1 MNATTSW
8 TRRAARGPLGLMVAG
23 AVLAAATALPAAAA
37 DWPTDTVRIV
47 VPWRAGGGTDTIA
60 RAFAAAM
67 EGVVD
72 QPVVV
77 ENITAGAG
85 TAGMMAV
92 KNAAPDGHT
101 MMLNGSS
108 DLNSPIIFRAGPSP
122 FGLDDYVC
130 AGAFYQ
136 TPTWVLA
143 HKDQGLTD
151 LGQFI
156 EKAKAHP
163 GELTIGVG
171 SLTSAHY
178 VLAAAIKGM
187 NDIDVRIIPFDGGG
201 PLLKALLGNQVTIG
215 VIHSPVLL
223 NEVKSGMIDVLAT
236 GGDLS
241 GISYEPVRGTKSVAE
256 FNTPVEVGVT
266 RGLFLPKD
274 TPPEV
279 LSKVEAV
286 VEKAAK
292 SDSFAAF
299 GAKFG
304 FVPVWMNGK
313 AFCDF
318 MNKEQ
323 ADYRDIKAKYID
335 GKQ

>member
-1 MNATTSW
+1 MSTRTSW
-8 TRRAARGPLGLMVAG
+8 ARRSALAALSGAMVA
-23 AVLAAATALPAAAA
+23 ATCLPAASAA
-37 DWPTDTVRIV
+37 DYPSDTVRII

-60 RAFAAAM
+60 RAFAVAM
-67 EGVVD
+67 EEVVD

-85 TAGMMAV
+85 TAAMMHV
-92 KNAAPDGHT
+92 KNAEPDGHT

-108 DLNSPIIFRAGPSP
+108 DLNSPIIFRPAP

-143 HKDQGLTD
+143 HKDQGLAD
-151 LGQFI
+151 LGQFL
-156 EKAKAHP
+156 EKAKTNP

-187 NDIDVRIIPFDGGG
+187 NDLDVRIIPFDGGA
-201 PLLKALLGNQVTIG
+201 PLKKALIGNQVTIG

-223 NEVKSGMIDVLAT
+223 NEVKDGLIDVLAT
-236 GGDLS
+236 GGDLG
-241 GISYEPVRGTKSVAE
+241 GIAYPPVHGTKLVSE

-274 TPPEV
+274 TPPE
-279 LSKVEAV
+279 LLAKVESVA
-286 VEKAAK
+286 EKAAK
-292 SDSFAAF
+292 SDSFASF
-299 GAKFG
+299 GKKFG
-304 FVPVWMNGK
+304 FAPVWIPGEEFC
-313 AFCDF
+313 AF
-318 MNKEQ
+318 MKKEQ
-323 ADYRDIKAKYID
+323 ADYRDIKARYID